1 MNKNETRQRRA
12 RQTRIK
18 IAELLAHRLTVIR
31 SNCHISAQVYSPCG
45 NKVIAAASTMEKDLR
60 TSVKNG
66 GNSQAAQEVGKL
78 IAERAKKAGIPRNVK
93 FGPYIFPMLVIISAR
108 GCLSS
113 CYQNLFIN

>member
-45 NKVIAAASTMEKDLR
+45 SKVVAAASTMEKDLR

-66 GNSQAAQEVGKL
+66 GNSQAAQAIGKL
-78 IAERAKKAGIPRNVK
+78 IAERARRLALKASRLIVLDIVTTAVLRPLLKLRVK
-93 FGPYIFPMLVIISAR
+93 LA
-108 GCLSS
+108 
-113 CYQNLFIN
+113 